1 MNNDQMSKFL
11 AQFEASKKEVAQ
23 WPTWMKDAAGVA
35 SASFPERKVAEHESE
50 QSSAAKSKA

>member
-11 AQFEASKKEVAQ
+11 AQFEASRKEVAQ

-35 SASFPERKVAEHESE
+35 SASFPESKVPESKSG
-50 QSSAAKSKA
+50 QSFASKSKA